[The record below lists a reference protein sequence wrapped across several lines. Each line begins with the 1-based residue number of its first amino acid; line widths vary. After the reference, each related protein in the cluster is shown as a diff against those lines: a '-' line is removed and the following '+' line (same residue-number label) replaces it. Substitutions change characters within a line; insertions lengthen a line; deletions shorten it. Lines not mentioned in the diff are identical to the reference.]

1 MYSGSGGGADRSER
15 RRRRGSRH
23 QVRAREDDAPHELYA
38 SRSGPQLGPSNSRG
52 AAPESFVTGFLE
64 ANSELSSP
72 SERSTLHS
80 PVAGDLSDIVRNGS
94 NPVAS
99 SAGIRTVDLADI
111 ARNVSNQPA
120 PSAGSRSFDLDGLF
134 AEDRFAAGKPSDE
147 IPKWLDPPSVS
158 MTDPSS
164 SFRTPEFS
172 DPELQKQVVID
183 KSAIRSKP
191 VALMPYDMPV
201 PHPGATKQKQL
212 VLTKEWPEEMNI
224 AMNFTKA
231 MQFGGGRVEFPEL
244 DMFDKPMLETRLQDR
259 EILINNEKVRVCRWG
274 RVLSRLVQCTQRRAF
289 RFELCVVVQRINL
302 ALSVDASPPGASR
315 GDAAGPASSRR
326 QGRRDPRRVLAFADC
341 GGG

>member
-224 AMNFTKA
+224 AINFTRRCSSVVDVSSFPSSICSTN
-231 MQFGGGRVEFPEL
+231 QCWRRVYKTARSSST
-244 DMFDKPMLETRLQDR
+244 M
-259 EILINNEKVRVCRWG
+259 
-274 RVLSRLVQCTQRRAF
+274 RRCA
-289 RFELCVVVQRINL
+289 C
-302 ALSVDASPPGASR
+302 
-315 GDAAGPASSRR
+315 AAGVECCRASSNARNVAR
-326 QGRRDPRRVLAFADC
+326 FASNFAWWC
-341 GGG
+341 SE